1 MPERSFGRSV
11 RYRRTKLGLSQAQL
25 GELVGRSA
33 SSIRSWER
41 DVSTPTDPSVILALG
56 AILDLDDH
64 TMFEKAGV
72 EMPPV
77 ETRPTVEE
85 ALASLAPVPLPMD
98 DSPSEFDQEVDLAQ
112 PIASSDT
119 AEVVPRPD
127 SFVVVEPVPG
137 PVEDDPELPLDSDSE
152 LEAEFQEHLEEAAE
166 PKLAPASDREPD
178 DMFEPFSLRSD
189 PVGVSAMRST
199 SEPAFISPPDP
210 YLMTAPVPP
219 VVEPS
224 YMEDSEQRQ
233 LYRVRNVAT
242 IVLFVGLVIVL
253 LWSLS
258 NTLEALGEW
267 WEGFFGSLRL

>member
-41 DVSTPTDPSVILALG
+41 DVSIPTDPSVILALG
-56 AILDLDDH
+56 AILDLDEQAL
-64 TMFEKAGV
+64 FEKAGV
-72 EMPPV
+72 EMPPE

-85 ALASLAPVPLPMD
+85 ALASLAPVPLPMQ
-98 DSPSEFDQEVDLAQ
+98 DSPLEFEEEVGLMETI
-112 PIASSDT
+112 PSRET
-119 AEVVPRPD
+119 AEVVPTD
-127 SFVVVEPVPG
+127 SFVVVEAVSG
-137 PVEDDPELPLDSDSE
+137 PVEDDAEPSLDADSR
-152 LEAEFQEHLEEAAE
+152 LDAEFQEHLEEAAE
-166 PKLAPASDREPD
+166 PRPARPEHEPD
-178 DMFEPFSLRSD
+178 DMFEPFSLRPE

-199 SEPAFISPPDP
+199 PEPAFISPPEP
-210 YLMTAPVPP
+210 YLLTAPIPP

-233 LYRVRNVAT
+233 LYRVRNLAT

-267 WEGFFGSLRL
+267 WDGFFGSLRL